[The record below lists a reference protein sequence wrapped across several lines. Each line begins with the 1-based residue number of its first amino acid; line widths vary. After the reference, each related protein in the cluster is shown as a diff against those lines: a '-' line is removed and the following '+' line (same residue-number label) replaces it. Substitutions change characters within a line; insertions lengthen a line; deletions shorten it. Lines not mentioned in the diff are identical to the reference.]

1 MTRHRPRAVLLL
13 FLLLSLTACSTWQS
27 IGPVSPSQ
35 FIELDQPERV
45 RVYMRDGRQVI
56 LERPAVD
63 GDELVASGVS
73 IVLEGGRSGPTLSAR
88 RDALRQ
94 RLSWPL
100 ADVLRLDVRRFDA
113 ARTIV
118 RVGPWALGAVG
129 AFLFSC
135 SVLPGPLNCEWT
147 GASGVPDPP
156 STGST
161 SAR

>member
-1 MTRHRPRAVLLL
+1 MTRYRARAVLLL
-13 FLLLSLTACSTWQS
+13 FGVLYLTACSSWRS
-27 IGPVSPSQ
+27 IGPVSPSR

-118 RVGPWALGAVG
+118 RVGLGALVAVG
-129 AFLFSC
+129 ALVSFC
-135 SVLPGPLNCEWT
+135 PVLPGALDC
-147 GASGVPDPP
+147 S
-156 STGST
+156 
-161 SAR
+161 